1 MTTVTKEQVYDE
13 QISPLMAQ
21 IIAICKEHAIPI
33 VASFF
38 TPGDDD
44 PDLAV
49 TTALLGAGFEAPKN
63 FSNALRALRPELF
76 GGAPLMLRTEHG
88 DGNATLTAVI

>member
-1 MTTVTKEQVYDE
+1 MTKEQIYDE

-21 IIAICKEHAIPI
+21 IIAICKEHKIP
-33 VASFF
+33 VLASFF

-49 TTALLGAGFEAPKN
+49 TTALIGDGFDAPIE
-63 FSNALRALRPELF
+63 FSNALHALRPDLF
-76 GGAPLMLRTEHG
+76 GSKPLMLRTENG
-88 DGNATLTAVI
+88 DGSVTMTAIL